1 MVLQAGDRKARTPQL
16 THHKAT
22 GRARVRFNGRDY
34 YCGKWGSREAQRR
47 YEWLIAQWKQSG
59 GRPPQATGSQ
69 TIVELIAAYLAHA
82 KQHYRRADGAKG
94 TEYDRVVREL
104 RPLRRLCGYE
114 EASNFGAP
122 ALKAYRQW
130 LLEGNVGA
138 KSPIRWSRTT
148 INHAIGTVRRMF
160 RFGGENELV
169 DPSLYARLKLVADL
183 RAGQCEAAEP
193 REVLPVAPEYVG
205 AIEPFVSPTIWA
217 MIRLQQLTGA
227 RPGEICALTAGDIDT
242 AGDVWVATLRQHK
255 TAHRGRRRTILIGPQ
270 ARAVIKPFLKPDL
283 AAPLFSPAAAEARR
297 RAERHA
303 HRRTPLHLGNRP
315 GTSRKTK
322 PKRRPGQRY
331 TTDSYRE
338 AIARACDKA
347 FPPAGALARAEG
359 ESERAWLAR
368 LTPEQKQLLASWRRA
383 HRWHPHQLRHSFA
396 TQVRRE
402 CDVEMAAVL
411 LGHSSAA
418 LTDAVYA
425 QRDLARARALV
436 AKIG

>member
-1 MVLQAGDRKARTPQL
+1 MVREAGDRNPRIPEL
-16 THHKAT
+16 THHKPT
-22 GRARVRFNGRDY
+22 GRARVRLNGQDH
-34 YCGKWGSREAQRR
+34 YCGAWGSTEARR
-47 YEWLIAQWKQSG
+47 KYDWLIRRWLAA
-59 GRPPQATGSQ
+59 GRQIPGSADQ
-69 TIVELIAAYLAHA
+69 ITIVQLIQAYLAHA
-82 KQHYRRADGAKG
+82 KQRYRHADGSVSP
-94 TEYDRVVREL
+94 EYERVVREL
-104 RPLRRLCGYE
+104 RPLRKLCGRE
-114 EASNFGAP
+114 RAADFGG
-122 ALKAYRQW
+122 LELVAYRQS
-130 LLEGNVGA
+130 LLAGEVGL
-138 KSPIRWSRTT
+138 KRPGRWSRTT
-148 INHAIGTVRRMF
+148 INHAIGTVRRLFKYCAGM
-160 RFGGENELV
+160 GLISAEAH
-169 DPSLYARLKLVADL
+169 ARLALIEDL
-183 RAGQCEAAEP
+183 RAGQSAAAEP

-227 RPGEICALTAGDIDT
+227 RPGEVCALTVGDIDA

-255 TAHRGRRRTILIGPQ
+255 TAHRGRRRTIFIGPQ
-270 ARAVIKPFLKPDL
+270 ARRIIQPFLSSDL
-283 AAPLFSPAAAEARR
+283 AAPLFSPAAAEAGR

-303 HRRTPLHLGNRP
+303 RRRTPMNQGNRP
-315 GTSRKTK
+315 GRRKAN
-322 PKRRPGQRY
+322 PKRSPGARY

-347 FPPAGALARAEG
+347 FPPAGELARAAG

-368 LTPEQKQLLASWRRA
+368 LTPEQKQRLASWRRA

-425 QRDLARARALV
+425 QRDLARARTLV